1 MLLDR
6 QGNLQNSKKEE
17 ENEKKGNDEEVA
29 PKFYFTREVTEG
41 EN

>member
-6 QGNLQNSKKEE
+6 QGNLQNSKKEG
-17 ENEKKGNDEEVA
+17 NKKKGNDEEVA